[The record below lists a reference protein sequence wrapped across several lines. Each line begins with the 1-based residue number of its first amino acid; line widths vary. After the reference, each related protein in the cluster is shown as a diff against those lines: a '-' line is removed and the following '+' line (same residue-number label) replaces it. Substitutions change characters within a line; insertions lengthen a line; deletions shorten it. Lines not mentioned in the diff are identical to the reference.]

1 MGETTSVVVAAL
13 AALAVVV
20 LAFVAWSH
28 RQRENALRVALE
40 QETHRRELAEAALSQ
55 SQRLEVV
62 GRLTGGIAH
71 DFNNQLTVISSNIEL
86 LQRRLPA
93 DAERLAR
100 HANLAMAG
108 VQRAAAL
115 AHRLL
120 ALSRRQPLE
129 PEPLDVGQLVA
140 GMSDLVRRTLGEA
153 IDIQLDVAPHSWQ
166 VRVDG
171 GELETAL
178 LRVAVNARDRMPHGG
193 RLTIGIANTQ
203 LPAPLDAAEDA
214 IPAGDYVTITVA
226 DSGHDVTQAMLRGL
240 LEPSFDAGSLGLSMV
255 YGFIRQSGGYIDIAS
270 GQGTT
275 VTIYLPRFV
284 TQEEIERA
292 RALTSAAVLSGQG
305 QTILVVEDDEAV
317 RKASTEALREV
328 GYDVIE
334 AADAMEGVGLIVDH
348 GSIDLLFTDVGL
360 PGGVSGRTL
369 ADAARRARPGLRVLF
384 TTGYTAEAVM
394 AEAAAAG
401 MHFIA
406 KPFSLAELASKV
418 REVLAAPAAAPR
430 GC

>member
-1 MGETTSVVVAAL
+1 MGETTGLIVGAVV
-13 AALAVVV
+13 ALAVA
-20 LAFVAWSH
+20 LAFLASRH
-28 RQRENALRVALE
+28 RRENVLRAALE
-40 QETHRRELAEAALSQ
+40 QEVQRREAAEAALSQ
-55 SQRLEVV
+55 SQRLEVL

-93 DAERLAR
+93 DNQRLAR
-100 HANLAMAG
+100 HADLAMAG
-108 VQRAAAL
+108 VRRAAAL

-129 PEPLDVGQLVA
+129 PESIDAGRLVS
-140 GMSDLVRRTLGEA
+140 GMSDLFRRTLGET
-153 IDIQLDVAPHSWQ
+153 IDIQLDVSPQSWQ
-166 VRVDG
+166 VRADS

-178 LRVAVNARDRMPHGG
+178 LRLAVNARDRMPRGG
-193 RLTIGIANTQ
+193 VLSIDIANIHLSAPHDAAHDEVPPGDYLTIA
-203 LPAPLDAAEDA
+203 
-214 IPAGDYVTITVA
+214 VA
-226 DSGHDVTQAMLRGL
+226 DTGGGVTQDVLRGL
-240 LEPSFDAGSLGLSMV
+240 LEPSADAGSLGLAMV
-255 YGFIRQSGGYIDIAS
+255 YGFVRQSGGYVDVEGQRA
-270 GQGTT
+270 QGTT

-284 TQEEIERA
+284 TQEEMERG
-292 RALTSAAVLSGQG
+292 RALSAAAALSGQG

-317 RKASTEALREV
+317 RKASAEALREV

-334 AADAMEGVGLIVDH
+334 AADAMEGVGLIVDR

-384 TTGYTAEAVM
+384 TTGYTAERVM
-394 AEAAAAG
+394 AEASAAG

-406 KPFSLAELASKV
+406 KPFSLVELASKV
-418 REVLAAPAAAPR
+418 REVLAAPT
-430 GC
+430 C